1 MIEDDY
7 LYKKGGVAG
16 FGARLKGIF
25 GSGKFWLR
33 SLAVIVLIAV
43 IYYPA
48 GMAFVHHID
57 DNPDFVGNYQ
67 GGSHAVNTAAA
78 LIDREVNQNRWT
90 ANDPFFLP
98 SAALDNMP
106 NFQTGIIYAL
116 SRFAIELSDQ
126 IGRARG
132 SSQVDPDLDDAAGLL
147 KFRGDKWVFDPS
159 VSLLPGVTSEQQY
172 RQAIRSLQSYNTR
185 LTNGNAVFE
194 RRADNLQETLN
205 RIANDLGSASAL
217 IDEKV
222 ENPSIFDRTADDVFY
237 ATKGRLYAYSLILRD
252 LGTDFEQIINER
264 QIASVWRKWLARCRP
279 PPHLNRWW
287 LSMDRPMASSSPT
300 IWPDL
305 VSIFC
310 VPAPKCAKSAVSCNA
325 NVPP

>member
-16 FGARLKGIF
+16 FGSRLKAIF
-25 GSGKFWLR
+25 GSGKFWVR
-33 SLAVIVLIAV
+33 SLGVIVLIAV

-48 GMAFVHHID
+48 GMAIVHRID
-57 DNPDFVGNYQ
+57 DNPDFIGNYK

-106 NFQTGIIYAL
+106 NFQTGIVYAL

-172 RQAIRSLQSYNTR
+172 RQAIRSLQNYNTR

-217 IDEKV
+217 IDDKV

-252 LGTDFEQIINER
+252 LG
-264 QIASVWRKWLARCRP
+264 
-279 PPHLNRWW
+279 
-287 LSMDRPMASSSPT
+287 
-300 IWPDL
+300 
-305 VSIFC
+305 
-310 VPAPKCAKSAVSCNA
+310 
-325 NVPP
+325 

>member
-7 LYKKGGVAG
+7 LYKKGGISG
-16 FGARLKGIF
+16 FGARVKRIF
-25 GSGKFWLR
+25 GSGKFWVR
-33 SLAVIVLIAV
+33 SLLVLVVIAA
-43 IYYPA
+43 IYYPV
-48 GMAFVHHID
+48 GMLLVHRID
-57 DNPDFVGNYQ
+57 DNPDFTGNYQ

-98 SAALDNMP
+98 GAALDNMP
-106 NFQTGIIYAL
+106 NYQTGIVYAL
-116 SRFAIELSDQ
+116 SRFSIELSDQ
-126 IGRARG
+126 IGRTRG
-132 SSQVDPDLDDAAGLL
+132 SSQVDSDLDEAAGLL

-172 RQAIRSLQSYNTR
+172 RQAIRSLESYNQR
-185 LTNGNAVFE
+185 LINDTAVFE

-217 IDEKV
+217 IDDKV
-222 ENPSIFDRTADDVFY
+222 EQPSIFDTTADDVFY

-264 QIASVWRKWLARCRP
+264 QIAPAWAEMIQSLQSAAALDPLIVINGSADGILMPNHLAGLGFYLLRARTQIREISNI
-279 PPHLNRWW
+279 LQR
-287 LSMDRPMASSSPT
+287 
-300 IWPDL
+300 
-305 VSIFC
+305 
-310 VPAPKCAKSAVSCNA
+310 
-325 NVPP
+325 